1 MKQLVI
7 LGSTGSIGTQALDVI
22 RAFPDF
28 FELKGISGFSNMD
41 LLAKQVNEFKPS
53 YVAVSTDNKRREL
66 QDQLAYSP
74 TIFVGDSG
82 LLELVDVG
90 MDMLLVAI
98 VGQRHCPGV
107 AAISKVK
114 HIAIANKK
122 SWLLPANYGY
132 GWAIIHG

>member
-1 MKQLVI
+1 M
-7 LGSTGSIGTQALDVI
+7 
-22 RAFPDF
+22 
-28 FELKGISGFSNMD
+28 
-41 LLAKQVNEFKPS
+41 NESKPS

-98 VGQRHCPGV
+98 VGTAALSPVV

-114 HIAIANKK
+114 HIAIANKEVLVAAGEIIMCAVK
-122 SWLLPANYGY
+122 ST
-132 GWAIIHG
+132 IHG